1 MSESKIRE
9 NIQKER
15 KQTRI
20 KMQANK
26 GPQIIVIP
34 QSFLQNQQKS
44 LLRISPNPTKQISPY
59 RVITSSPHSLNK
71 TILTSSPPALTPIN
85 RTVLPATTQVTGM
98 SLQSRPVATV
108 VGSKRPA
115 PSISPDDIL
124 PFDIKQE
131 DDDCPVR
138 KRANLDH
145 LSPEERLMRRKLK
158 NRVAAQTARDKKKA
172 QTDEMEVMIQ
182 QLRDD
187 RQRMLEENS
196 RLQAVNTQLQ
206 LDNATLQQENTDLKS
221 KLGMGTVVNTDIQ
234 LHLELPPSPVSLP
247 PNSPLP
253 CLLSPT
259 PLSNTTE
266 STTLQPPESAAL
278 TYDPQ
283 QQEQGCSVPHKAP
296 GLSSKDLTPWA
307 VECAVTMWCV
317 ILLMVTA
324 VNQSS
329 LSALCQ
335 IINQRPLTNQ
345 SQKPSTSPNLP
356 LKKRSKDWL
365 AWTPASTS
373 RQPPE

>member
-1 MSESKIRE
+1 MG
-9 NIQKER
+9 
-15 KQTRI
+15 T
-20 KMQANK
+20 
-26 GPQIIVIP
+26 
-34 QSFLQNQQKS
+34 
-44 LLRISPNPTKQISPY
+44 
-59 RVITSSPHSLNK
+59 LNR
-71 TILTSSPPALTPIN
+71 TILTSTPPALTPIS
-85 RTVLPATTQVTGM
+85 RTVLSTAMITGM
-98 SLQSRPVATV
+98 AQQVINKPIATV

-115 PSISPDDIL
+115 PGISPDDML
-124 PFDIKQE
+124 PFDIKKE
-131 DDDCPVR
+131 EEDCPVR

-172 QTDEMEVMIQ
+172 QTDEMEITID
-182 QLRDD
+182 QLKDD

-206 LDNATLQQENTDLKS
+206 LDNASLQQENTDLKS
-221 KLGMGTVVNTDIQ
+221 KLGMGRGINTDIQ

-253 CLLSPT
+253 SLLSPE
-259 PLSNTTE
+259 PSSPTTE
-266 STTLQPPESAAL
+266 CTTLQPPESAAL

-329 LSALCQ
+329 LSAFLQ
-335 IINQRPLTNQ
+335 IINQRHQTIQ
-345 SQKPSTSPNLP
+345 SQKTFPSPNLP

-373 RQPPE
+373 PPPPE